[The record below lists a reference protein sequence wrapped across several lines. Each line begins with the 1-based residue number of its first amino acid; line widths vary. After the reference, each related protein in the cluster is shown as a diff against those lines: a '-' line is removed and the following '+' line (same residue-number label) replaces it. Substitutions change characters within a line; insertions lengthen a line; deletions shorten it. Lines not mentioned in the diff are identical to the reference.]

1 MATYSNRMALIKP
14 AGSEARSNVQL
25 NTNAD
30 LLDKFMPCILV
41 NDGVTPP
48 TGDLYDGA
56 LVKERTSGIIWEA
69 RKNGGG
75 TFDKVYVRYPFQL
88 VGQTTG
94 QNFGT
99 SGATHFATGITSVTT
114 AQCVNASAANVSSTK
129 CVAPI
134 KGLYQLAISN
144 RWTANA
150 TGLRSLA
157 LEIGGALDITRED
170 LRNAVSVA
178 FTTDC
183 HLSRSILLS
192 AGQTI
197 VGMAWQTSGGALS
210 VDTYTSLVML
220 EPIQ

>member
-75 TFDKVYVRYPFQL
+75 TYDKVYVRYPYSLKAVTAYVTPSVPNALSYNQW
-88 VGQTTG
+88 G
-94 QNFGT
+94 
-99 SGATHFATGITSVTT
+99 VTT
-114 AQCVNASAANVSSTK
+114 WVSGKNSS
-129 CVAPI
+129 VADLPSGKI
-134 KGLYQLAISN
+134 QIPVKGIYSLRYQY
-144 RWTANA
+144 RFDANA
-150 TGLRSLA
+150 TGVR
-157 LEIGGALDITRED
+157 GGVLNFNGTDDLPNTEVVITGTGSG
-170 LRNAVSVA
+170 AGIVVMQQ
-178 FTTDC
+178 
-183 HLSRSILLS
+183 HHVYS
-192 AGQTI
+192 AGDLI
-197 VGMAWQTSGGALS
+197 VGKALQNSGGALGL
-210 VDTYTSLVML
+210 YTVANLAL
-220 EPIQ
+220 IEPIQ